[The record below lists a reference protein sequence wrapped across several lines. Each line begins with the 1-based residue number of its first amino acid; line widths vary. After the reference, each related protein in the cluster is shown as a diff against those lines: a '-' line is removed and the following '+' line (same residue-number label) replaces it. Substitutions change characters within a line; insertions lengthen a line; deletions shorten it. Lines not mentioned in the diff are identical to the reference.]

1 MSRKSI
7 LIQIHKDLAAGNVK
21 LPALPEVCLK
31 IKKTAADPDVD
42 IGKLGKMAETDLAFC
57 GYLLQI
63 SNSPLYRGAA
73 EIKNV
78 GLAIGRLGLQNT
90 RNIAM
95 TYAIR
100 ALFSVKNKNAAKWL
114 EKIWQNSTY
123 TAAVANVIAEHIS
136 ESFDPDE
143 AILAGLIQDIGCLPL
158 IDKAAKYPELIDDDQ
173 AMLFLFDRY
182 AANVGSAILK
192 HWGLQ
197 QKFINVAKNR
207 DNWKCNEQP
216 EVNLTDL
223 ILIAKL
229 HTYLGQPQLKPPP
242 RINQLPA
249 FIKLHLEAQLSPE
262 RSLQFVA
269 DAKQR
274 IAETRQALSNA

>member
-7 LIQIHKDLAAGNVK
+7 LLQIHKDLAAGNVK
-21 LPALPEVCLK
+21 LPTLPEISLK

-42 IGKLGKMAETDLAFC
+42 ISQLGKIAETDPAFC

-78 GLAIGRLGLQNT
+78 SLAIGRLGLENT
-90 RNIAM
+90 RNISM
-95 TYAIR
+95 TYAVR
-100 ALFSVKNKNAAKWL
+100 ALFDFKNKNIAKWL
-114 EKIWQNSTY
+114 EKIWRNSTY
-123 TAAVANVIAEHIS
+123 TAAVASIIAEHIPH
-136 ESFDPDE
+136 SFDPDE
-143 AILAGLIQDIGCLPL
+143 AVLAGLLQDIGCLPL
-158 IDKAAKYPELIDDDQ
+158 IDKASHYPELIEDDK

-182 AANVGSAILK
+182 AATVGSAILK
-192 HWGLQ
+192 QWGLQ
-197 QKFINVAKNR
+197 EKFTNVAKNR
-207 DNWKCNEQP
+207 DNWKYNDVP
-216 EVNLTDL
+216 EISLTDL

-229 HTYLGQPQLKPPP
+229 HAYLGQPQLKAPP

-249 FIKLHLEAQLSPE
+249 FIKLNFETQLTPE
-262 RSLQFVA
+262 LSLQFVA

-274 IAETRQALSNA
+274 IAETRRALGGT